1 MKKFSFLIMVA
12 FLFSILTGCK
22 NNANSKFQIVTSCYP
37 VYIMAL
43 NIARDIEDVEVT
55 NMCEKATGCL
65 HNFQIRSEDLKKVEK
80 SNAFVINGAG
90 MESFLDKLLA
100 ELPKVKLIDSSVGI
114 DVLENECDHHHEDG
128 EEHDEHCHM
137 EVNPHIWM
145 SVENYIKQ
153 VQNISEGLC
162 KIDQVHAEK
171 YKSNASKYIEKLSS
185 LKNDISKDLK
195 TLKSKNI
202 ITFHEAF
209 PYFAKEFGLD
219 IVGVINHEPGEE
231 PSMKEVKETIEL
243 IKEKNVK
250 SIFVEPQYPESTAR
264 SIASETG
271 AKVYTLDPAVTGD
284 GSYDSY
290 IDTMRKNSETLKE
303 ALS

>member
-12 FLFSILTGCK
+12 FLFSVLTGCK
-22 NNANSKFQIVTSCYP
+22 NNTNSKFQIVTSCYP

-43 NIARDIEDVEVT
+43 NIARDIEDVEIK
-55 NMCEKATGCL
+55 NMCEKTTGCL
-65 HNFQIRSEDLKKVEK
+65 HNFQIRSEDFKKVEK
-80 SNAFVINGAG
+80 SDAFIINGAG

-114 DVLENECDHHHEDG
+114 DVLEDDCDHHHEDG
-128 EEHDEHCHM
+128 EEHDEHCHT
-137 EVNPHIWM
+137 ETNPHIWT
-145 SVENYIKQ
+145 SIENYVKQ

-171 YKSNASKYIEKLSS
+171 YKSNTSKYIEKLSN
-185 LKNDISKDLK
+185 LKNDISEDLK
-195 TLKSKNI
+195 NLKSKDI

-209 PYFAKEFGLD
+209 PYFAKEFGLN

-290 IDTMRKNSETLKE
+290 IETMKKNTETLKE